1 MADFVSG
8 NAQFPSGTNTY
19 IPSFDATGQLVV
31 SFSRNPKDFAL
42 NKYIT
47 ITPVK
52 KSSGY
57 YLKLNAEQAARVA
70 YDSLKDH
77 VWHDGNDAPH
87 GEWNNEKFEW
97 LNFNTQRYVF
107 PFRLGYKAVDQADWK
122 IVASYSAINAQ
133 QAMTA
138 RVVKVWDK
146 LQTAAKTVANGGT
159 EEITVQSCTESGNAF
174 TSGVGLNK
182 GDSGDI
188 NGSTAAKGPILKQ
201 ALNKV
206 AIDLNKATLGACGP
220 KEMCIIINPTTADA
234 ISRSKE
240 LHTYLKESPVA
251 LAQIRGDSDS
261 INGKYGLPDK
271 LYGYDIII
279 EDVVQVKNK
288 KGATRTTG
296 YVCPDNEAWVLA
308 RPGDLV
314 GFEGSPSFSTVHLF
328 AYEEMTVEQKDDPDN
343 RRINARIVED
353 YGVEIVAPITAFK
366 FTNVVQ

>member
-1 MADFVSG
+1 MADFVSSA
-8 NAQFPSGTNTY
+8 AQFPSGTNTY

-57 YLKLNAEQAARVA
+57 YLKLNAEQAGRVA
-70 YDSLKDH
+70 YSDLKDH

-146 LQTAAKTVANGGT
+146 LQSAVGTGINDIATQNCTAA
-159 EEITVQSCTESGNAF
+159 GNAF
-174 TSGVGLNK
+174 TGGAALTD

-188 NGSTAAKGPILKQ
+188 AQGTSKGPVFKK
-201 ALNKV
+201 ALNAV
-206 AIDLNKATLGACGP
+206 ARKINKDTLGACGP
-220 KEMCIIINPTTADA
+220 KEMCMIINPTVADA
-234 ISRSKE
+234 LSRSKE

-251 LAQIRGDSDS
+251 LAQIRGDSES

-271 LYGYDIII
+271 LYGYDIIV
-279 EDVVQVKNK
+279 EDVVRVSNK
-288 KGATRTTG
+288 KGATRATD
-296 YVCPDNEAWVLA
+296 YVLGDNEAWILA

-353 YGVEIVAPITAFK
+353 YGVEIVAPITAFRFNK
-366 FTNVVQ
+366 VVTA

>member
-1 MADFVSG
+1 MADIVS
-8 NAQFPSGTNTY
+8 NMAQFPSGTNTY
-19 IPSFDATGQLVV
+19 IPSFDATGHLVV
-31 SFSRNPKDFAL
+31 SFSRNPKDFPL
-42 NKYIT
+42 NKYVT

-57 YLKLNAEQAARVA
+57 YLKLNAEQAARVS
-70 YDSLKDH
+70 YDSLRDH

-97 LNFNTQRYVF
+97 LTFNTTRFVY

-138 RVVKVWDK
+138 RTVKVWDK
-146 LQTAAKTVANGGT
+146 LFNDTA
-159 EEITVQSCTESGNAF
+159 ITNQSCTTAANAF
-174 TSGVGLNK
+174 TGGKGLNE

-188 NGSTAAKGPILKQ
+188 NVGTASGPVFKK
-201 ALNKV
+201 ALNAV
-206 AIDLNKATLGACGP
+206 ARKINKDTLGAVGP
-220 KEMCIIINPTTADA
+220 KDMCIIMNPTAADA

-240 LHTYLKESPVA
+240 LHTYLKESPIA
-251 LAQIRGDSDS
+251 LAQVRGDGDS
-261 INGKYGLPDK
+261 MNGKYGLPDK

-279 EDVVQVKNK
+279 EDVVKVSNK
-288 KGATRTTG
+288 KGSTRATD
-296 YVCPDNEAWVLA
+296 YVLSDTDVFILA

-314 GFEGSPSFSTVHLF
+314 GFEGSPSYSTAHIF
-328 AYEEMTVEQKDDPDN
+328 MYEEMTVEQKDDPDN

-353 YGVEIVAPITAFK
+353 FGVEVVAPVTAFR
-366 FTNVVQ
+366 FSNAVV

>member
-1 MADFVSG
+1 MADFVSAS
-8 NAQFPSGTNTY
+8 AQFPSGTNTY

-57 YLKLNAEQAARVA
+57 YLKLNAEQAARVS

-97 LNFNTQRYVF
+97 LNFNTARYVF

-146 LQTAAKTVANGGT
+146 LRAEVGSGT
-159 EEITVQSCTESGNAF
+159 NQIASQSCTAAANAY
-174 TSGVGLNK
+174 TGGSALNQ

-188 NGSTAAKGPILKQ
+188 NVGTAKGPVLKQ
-201 ALNKV
+201 ALNAVSRKF
-206 AIDLNKATLGACGP
+206 NKDTLGAVGP
-220 KEMCIIINPTTADA
+220 KEMCVIINPTTADA

-261 INGKYGLPDK
+261 VNGKYGLPDK

-279 EDVVQVKNK
+279 EDVVQVSNK
-288 KGATRTTG
+288 KGATRVTD
-296 YVCPDNEAWVLA
+296 YVVLDNEAWILA

-353 YGVEIVAPITAFK
+353 YGVEVVAPITAFK
-366 FTNVVQ
+366 FTNVVS